1 MINRNSYRSLLE
13 SVQEAVAPATAGIAK
28 GVVRK
33 TRRSPASQS
42 APAAG
47 QNLQWGDKA
56 IGGAMNAMQLA
67 QWLNSQSGGMAVSSG
82 GSVTPSTSS
91 SSGKAVR
98 RTVRSKS
105 STTAGISEEE
115 MKKIKVKKIKPI
127 LPPKDPNRNN
137 PMKGPLAEEDYDYVL
152 DQIIDE
158 LGELGEARLVSKIA
172 TRKLGKTMPS
182 GKASASTAGG
192 MGRQTTSS
200 RPPTPPSS
208 GPSGEKLSQYLNSM
222 PMKGAKPVK
231 EDEDFDL
238 IDEILA
244 EGLELYG
251 EEELAE
257 ILADFEETGEISE
270 ELADLISETDSLWLS
285 RSAEKK
291 VAKKK
296 A

>member
-28 GVVRK
+28 GAVRK

-56 IGGAMNAMQLA
+56 IGGAMNAMELA
-67 QWLNSQSGGMAVSSG
+67 QWLNNQSGGMAVSSG
-82 GSVTPSTSS
+82 GSVTPSTSPTA
-91 SSGKAVR
+91 KVVR
-98 RTVRSKS
+98 RTAKPKP
-105 STTAGISEEE
+105 STTAGISE
-115 MKKIKVKKIKPI
+115 
-127 LPPKDPNRNN
+127 
-137 PMKGPLAEEDYDYVL
+137 AEV
-152 DQIIDE
+152 
-158 LGELGEARLVSKIA
+158 V
-172 TRKLGKTMPS
+172 
-182 GKASASTAGG
+182 
-192 MGRQTTSS
+192 
-200 RPPTPPSS
+200 
-208 GPSGEKLSQYLNSM
+208 
-222 PMKGAKPVK
+222 

-257 ILADFEETGEISE
+257 ILADFEQTGELSE
-270 ELADLISETDSLWLS
+270 ELLDLISETDSMWLS

-291 VAKKK
+291 PVAKKK

>member
-56 IGGAMNAMQLA
+56 IGGAMNAMELA

-98 RTVRSKS
+98 RTARSKS
-105 STTAGISEEE
+105 STTAGISEEYDDA
-115 MKKIKVKKIKPI
+115 I
-127 LPPKDPNRNN
+127 LDR
-137 PMKGPLAEEDYDYVL
+137 
-152 DQIIDE
+152 IID
-158 LGELGEARLVSKIA
+158 ELGEARLVSKIA

-200 RPPTPPSS
+200 RPATPPSS
-208 GPSGEKLSQYLNSM
+208 GPSGEKLAQILNNM
-222 PMKGAKPVK
+222 PGKGAKPVK

-257 ILADFEETGEISE
+257 ILADFEETGELSE
-270 ELADLISETDSLWLS
+270 ELLDLISETDSLWLS
-285 RSAEKK
+285 RNKA
-291 VAKKK
+291 AKKK

>member
-56 IGGAMNAMQLA
+56 IGGAMNAMELA
-67 QWLNSQSGGMAVSSG
+67 QWLNSQSGGMASAAPAGIS
-82 GSVTPSTSS
+82 PSTAPTA
-91 SSGKAVR
+91 KAVR
-98 RTVRSKS
+98 RTAKSKS
-105 STTAGISEEE
+105 STTAGISEEYDDA
-115 MKKIKVKKIKPI
+115 I
-127 LPPKDPNRNN
+127 LDR
-137 PMKGPLAEEDYDYVL
+137 
-152 DQIIDE
+152 IID
-158 LGELGEARLVSKIA
+158 ELGEARLVSKIA

-208 GPSGEKLSQYLNSM
+208 GPSGEKLAQILNNM
-222 PMKGAKPVK
+222 PGKGAKPVK

-285 RSAEKK
+285 RNKA
-291 VAKKK
+291 AKKK

>member
-13 SVQEAVAPATAGIAK
+13 SVQEAVTPATAGIAK

-56 IGGAMNAMQLA
+56 IGGAMNAMELA

-98 RTVRSKS
+98 RTAKSKS
-105 STTAGISEEE
+105 STTAGISEE
-115 MKKIKVKKIKPI
+115 
-127 LPPKDPNRNN
+127 
-137 PMKGPLAEEDYDYVL
+137 YDDAIL
-152 DQIIDE
+152 DQIID
-158 LGELGEARLVSKIA
+158 ELGEARLVSKIA

-182 GKASASTAGG
+182 GKSSTTTSGKASASTAGG
-192 MGRQTTSS
+192 MA
-200 RPPTPPSS
+200 RPTASTRPGTPSSS
-208 GPSGEKLSQYLNSM
+208 GPSGEKLTQFLNSQM
-222 PMKGAKPVK
+222 MKSPAAKPVK

-257 ILADFEETGEISE
+257 ILADFEETGELSE
-270 ELADLISETDSLWLS
+270 ELLDLISETDSLWLS
-285 RSAEKK
+285 RNKA
-291 VAKKK
+291 AKKK

>member
-56 IGGAMNAMQLA
+56 IGGAMNAMELA

-98 RTVRSKS
+98 RTAKSKS
-105 STTAGISEEE
+105 STTAGISEE
-115 MKKIKVKKIKPI
+115 
-127 LPPKDPNRNN
+127 
-137 PMKGPLAEEDYDYVL
+137 YDAIL

-158 LGELGEARLVSKIA
+158 LGELGEARLVAKIA
-172 TRKLGKTMPS
+172 KREYTKPMSKSSTTTS

-257 ILADFEETGEISE
+257 ILADFEETGELSE
-270 ELADLISETDSLWLS
+270 ELLDLISETDSLWLS
-285 RSAEKK
+285 RNKA
-291 VAKKK
+291 AKKK